1 MSSQAPAPLG
11 LIAGDGGLPR
21 AVARAARASG
31 REVAAVGFPDVTEP
45 ELADEVARIAWL
57 SPGQVGAALAF
68 LVESG
73 VGEAVMAGKV
83 SKAGL
88 LAGRLTLDDRGREL
102 VAGLADLR
110 DATVLAALASALEAE
125 GIALLPQAGL
135 VSELLAPEGALG
147 RVVPTP
153 EQLRDVA
160 FGWPIARQ
168 IAGMDVGQ
176 TLVVHERSVVA
187 VEALEGTDETIRRA
201 GKLGRSG
208 LCIVKVARPE
218 QDPRFDLPAIGLG
231 TLEVAA
237 LSGVRVVAIEAG
249 RTVVLDRE
257 AVVARAD
264 ASGIALIGVPAGGP
278 ARGAEAGDGEAG

>member
-1 MSSQAPAPLG
+1 MASPLG
-11 LIAGDGGLPR
+11 LIAGDGQLPR
-21 AVARAARASG
+21 AIARAARAKG
-31 REVAAVGFPDVTEP
+31 REVVAIAFPGITDP
-45 ELADEVARIAWL
+45 ELEDDVARITWL
-57 SPGQVGAALAF
+57 RPGQVGGALAF
-68 LVESG
+68 LAGAG

-88 LAGRLTLDDRGREL
+88 VGGRLELDDRGHAL
-102 VAGLADLR
+102 LAGLPDLR
-110 DATVLAALASALEAE
+110 DGTVLAALASALEAE
-125 GIALLPQAGL
+125 GIELRPQLEL
-135 VSELLAPEGALG
+135 VPELIAPQGTLG
-147 RVVPTP
+147 RVNPTP
-153 EQLRDVA
+153 GQLQDVA
-160 FGWPIARQ
+160 FGWPIARE
-168 IAGMDVGQ
+168 IARMDVGQ
-176 TLVVHERSVVA
+176 TLVLHERSVVA
-187 VEALEGTDETIRRA
+187 VEALEGTDEAIRRA

-264 ASGIALIGVPAGGP
+264 ALGIALIGVPAEGLV
-278 ARGAEAGDGEAG
+278 AAHAGAEADGEAD